1 MIQCVRF
8 KDENGMLMK
17 PKNANTDACG
27 KDLQTPTLS
36 RRAAFCRFGA
46 FVVCALVCAFTLIG
60 AEESSALIICEGAHE
75 GHLQGVDSQGT
86 NIWWSFT
93 RKIVRTDL
101 SGRILA
107 SCCAPSHQ
115 GDLCVKGD
123 TLYVAVNHGR
133 FNRETMGDGFVYS
146 YDAMTLEQKKKW
158 KLDMPM
164 GAGAMIDAWLDISL
178 RF

>member
-86 NIWWSFT
+86 NIWWSF
-93 RKIVRTDL
+93 L
-101 SGRILA
+101 
-107 SCCAPSHQ
+107 Q
-115 GDLCVKGD
+115 
-123 TLYVAVNHGR
+123 
-133 FNRETMGDGFVYS
+133 
-146 YDAMTLEQKKKW
+146 Q
-158 KLDMPM
+158 
-164 GAGAMIDAWLDISL
+164 SL
-178 RF
+178 VCDHML

>member
-60 AEESSALIICEGAHE
+60 AEESSALIICEGAH
-75 GHLQGVDSQGT
+75 
-86 NIWWSFT
+86 
-93 RKIVRTDL
+93 
-101 SGRILA
+101 GRILA